1 MKNLLILFSTVILI
15 VTSSSALPPIGKKEK
30 KEEDKKEESIVE
42 ENNDEAKSKIVVE
55 PYKSIGITSVDNLG
69 YDSYRLAKATDSL
82 QKEANFLQVTTEEKQ
97 DPNLGVVTE
106 TVCKDGSG
114 NVISCQ
120 GLNKEEALKK
130 FESIL
135 VALGQVS
142 TSIPPLVATIPQ
154 IQSEVTSMKSN
165 PTKAVKAA
173 KGLSSLVD
181 IGKSLSSTGANTS
194 ALISN
199 INMSIKNL
207 KLIKG
212 Q

>member
-1 MKNLLILFSTVILI
+1 MVKKKKKKKTKKKNQLL
-15 VTSSSALPPIGKKEK
+15 KK
-30 KEEDKKEESIVE
+30 
-42 ENNDEAKSKIVVE
+42 NNDEAKSKIVVE

-181 IGKSLSSTGANTS
+181 IGKSLSSTV
-194 ALISN
+194 LIHPH
-199 INMSIKNL
+199 
-207 KLIKG
+207 
-212 Q
+212 